1 MQNIDA
7 RGGLALYQ
15 KQGIINLEA
24 QYHSKNDESNKQLEM
39 DYIDLK
45 IEQRKK
51 SHSRQ
56 HIEKSQNMDL
66 FIVDMEPRHKDTNP
80 SMLIQN
86 NKPIKQALNSRNNN
100 GNNNLE
106 AAQNDELSNSMTV
119 TNENNMVNLKDM
131 HKT

>member
-1 MQNIDA
+1 MTSGNGTNTCEVTADAEDFKKNYQQVQNIDA

-15 KQGIINLEA
+15 KPGQVNLEA
-24 QYHSKNDESNKQLEM
+24 QYFSKNDESNKQLEL

-45 IEQRKK
+45 VEQRKK

-66 FIVDMEPRHKDTNP
+66 FIVDMEPSHKDTNP

-86 NKPIKQALNSRNNN
+86 NKPIK
-100 GNNNLE
+100 
-106 AAQNDELSNSMTV
+106 
-119 TNENNMVNLKDM
+119 
-131 HKT
+131 